1 MLNSDKSMVKKG
13 SFVLLGIF
21 IIVLFFSSFTTVKSG
36 EVGLKVRFGKIVDTQ
51 INEGINF
58 KIPFVEKIIRVDVKV
73 QKQEDKVESS
83 TKDMQ
88 TINTTTVVNYHVDST
103 KAPALY
109 KKVGEEYANTVLK
122 PAIKEALKNSIAQY
136 NAEEITLNR
145 SKVSEECLTAIQ
157 TKVEKYGIIIDDFN
171 LTDFG
176 FSEEYSKAIEEKQV
190 AEQNLEKAKL
200 DAEAK
205 VVKAQGE
212 RDANILL
219 EESLTKEILM
229 EKFIEK
235 WNGELPKV
243 SGGNNIFDISEL
255 LK

>member
-1 MLNSDKSMVKKG
+1 MLNSDESMAKEG

-88 TINTTTVVNYHVDST
+88 IINTTTAVNYHVDST

-109 KKVGEEYANTVLK
+109 KKVGEEYVNTVLK

-145 SKVSEECLTAIQ
+145 SKVSEDR
-157 TKVEKYGIIIDDFN
+157 K
-171 LTDFG
+171 
-176 FSEEYSKAIEEKQV
+176 S
-190 AEQNLEKAKL
+190 
-200 DAEAK
+200 
-205 VVKAQGE
+205 VV
-212 RDANILL
+212 
-219 EESLTKEILM
+219 
-229 EKFIEK
+229 
-235 WNGELPKV
+235 
-243 SGGNNIFDISEL
+243 
-255 LK
+255 